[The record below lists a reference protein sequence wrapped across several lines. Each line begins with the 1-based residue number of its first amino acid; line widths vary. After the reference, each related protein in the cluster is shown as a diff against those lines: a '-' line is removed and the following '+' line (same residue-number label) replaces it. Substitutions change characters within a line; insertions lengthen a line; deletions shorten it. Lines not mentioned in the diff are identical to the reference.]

1 MGVVNS
7 ITRLV
12 LRRLVIITVCI
23 YTYKMSH
30 DAGSSDTDVIF
41 MLNLIE
47 KGVDFN
53 CKFNLKISEMNHFWN
68 FITVGT

>member
-23 YTYKMSH
+23 YTYKTSH
-30 DAGSSDTDVIF
+30 DAGSSDTDVIL
-41 MLNLIE
+41 MLKLIA

-53 CKFNLKISEMNHFWN
+53 CKFNLKI
-68 FITVGT
+68 

>member
-53 CKFNLKISEMNHFWN
+53 CKFNL
-68 FITVGT
+68 